1 MKSVQKKVKLMK
13 NLRWIGMLLGIIMYE
28 CTVISFG
35 SLLATFLGVI
45 SALAFYYI
53 CDSEGRRTMCSFV
66 ADDLKDAVLAAGHSR
81 CIVEIKAMNV
91 GLITRV
97 YLIGAGSRALRC
109 NREVLERINKSWYKK
124 AIWVTQILELEHE
137 SELEEAQ
144 EFLDD
149 ALLDDIRKRRGEK

>member
-1 MKSVQKKVKLMK
+1 MKSVQKRIKFMK
-13 NLRWIGMLLGIIMYE
+13 TIRWAGIIMGLIMYE
-28 CTVISFG
+28 GTAGSFG
-35 SLLATFLGVI
+35 NGWATVLAAV
-45 SALAFYYI
+45 SAAAFYYI
-53 CDSEGRRTMCSFV
+53 CDSESRRTMCTFV

-124 AIWVTQILELEHE
+124 SIWVTQILELEHE
-137 SELEEAQ
+137 SELQEAQ

-149 ALLDDIRKRRGEK
+149 ALLEDIKNRRGEK